1 MQNKTRESVIE
12 ALAMLPAALDRL
24 WFQLDSMARDDWI
37 ADVIQRD
44 LALLQRL
51 PRHNREPNSAKKD
64 AAELRTDLAEQLRA
78 LPEADWTHHFLMDD
92 AWLSIEELL
101 ARHIAADC
109 LAVQQLLELATP
121 VEAEPTAPKVL
132 HARQLAGTNTF
143 SRQRI
148 QRAMPHHLRST
159 NVVVPARQD
168 SWPRRILYFFFET
181 LIEDARREYAT
192 VRISKNHLLAFRLT
206 IIVVFA
212 GMAYFSALV
221 LFSTPTPAAVKWL
234 VVLLLTAYAGYFW
247 IMDKEVWRD

>member
-12 ALAMLPAALDRL
+12 ALAMLPAAFDRL
-24 WFQLDSMARDDWI
+24 WLQLDSMARDDWI

-51 PRHNREPNSAKKD
+51 PHQNREPNSAKKD
-64 AAELRTDLAEQLRA
+64 VAELRTDLAAQLRA

-92 AWLSIEELL
+92 VWLSIEELL

-121 VEAEPTAPKVL
+121 VEAESAAPKVL

-148 QRAMPHHLRST
+148 QRTTPYHLKST
-159 NVVVPARQD
+159 NVVAAPRG
-168 SWPRRILYFFFET
+168 SRLRRIFNFFFEAF
-181 LIEDARREYAT
+181 IEDARRQHAE
-192 VRISKNHLLAFRLT
+192 VRLSKNQLLATRLT
-206 IIVVFA
+206 IIVLFA
-212 GMAYFSALV
+212 GLAHFSALI
-221 LFSTPTPAAVKWL
+221 LFSTPMPVTVKWF
-234 VVLLLTAYAGYFW
+234 VVILLTVFAGYFW
-247 IMDKEVWRD
+247 LMDKEVWRD